1 MSDYTNVEGLI
12 IDIQSDSSN
21 AASELDSLIS
31 SLEKFKSSISNVKS
45 VGTFTKNYNAF
56 VTALKS
62 TQSISNLSE
71 ISSFVDSVSKL
82 NGIKFSGKTLASG
95 ITAIW
100 QSVGGIDATTSSKI
114 VELATSLQSLNAVSG
129 LKISSTIGS
138 NLAKVVEMSKT
149 IEDRDIKA
157 LHDLVQAVIPLSALS
172 GMDASGLK
180 TAASSMKTFSSAT
193 RTASQRGRTFNTV
206 MANLRVKTI
215 AVYHALNK
223 LAGVATEGLTAYGD
237 YIETLNLFSVSMGK
251 ASESAYDFAVQ
262 AQDLLGID
270 ITQWMKAQG
279 VFMTLGKG
287 FGIAEDRAAVM
298 SQQLTQLG
306 YDISSFYNINVADA
320 MQKVQSAFSGELE
333 PVRRLGYD
341 LSQARLQAIALSLG
355 IDENVSSMT
364 QAEKASLRYY
374 ALLTQVTDAQG
385 DLARTL
391 DSPTNQL
398 RILQAQMEQTRR
410 SLGLLLIPIM
420 NQVLPYLNALI
431 RVLKIVIDEIAA
443 LFGYTLPTID
453 YSASGVNT
461 VNNAVGALDDT
472 LDDATGTAEKLK
484 NTLASFDE
492 INLITSKSGGSGAGA
507 GASTTSGAGF
517 NFDLPTYDF
526 LGDATEN
533 KAKQIADDM
542 MQHLRPALDFV
553 KDSIVF
559 IQQHTDEIKVLLGL
573 IATTIIGVKLINALS
588 SAATWF
594 STLNSSTQTLMK
606 QTAGIALSIAGITIS
621 YAGGKDLAQG
631 NTAQGIIEGVLGTS
645 VAAIGGYLAFGP
657 AGAIISAGISLAF
670 MWYGYEQEKWEQT
683 KERIENIAWA
693 FDESKASVDEFS
705 NAWSTFVSQFGNS
718 DAINQ
723 SKTISETKRTIVDIV
738 SGLNLLRTNYAIG
751 KIDADSYVNAVTQS
765 FTTLRDSVLQL
776 LEETG
781 SHLRTMFSG
790 AMGVQLM
797 AMGYTL
803 DEFNAMWGTTESTVS
818 EKVDSIMGDIE
829 ALKQAYQNGSISK
842 EEYVAGL
849 SELTGSLTGLG
860 GIFDTTSTQ
869 VSDFNKVL
877 DKGVSFTSLEE
888 AVQLIK
894 TIHSDYNSALSSLKE
909 ERAGFEASLQTAI
922 QLSGDDATLR
932 AYYENLLA
940 DLGTYYDGQE
950 KLLSDSYSNT
960 MATIENSAYG
970 QLWDRAY
977 QTEGLGATID
987 ALSGDMFTLEKA
999 FEDAYLGTQADRQ
1012 ETAFRKL
1019 MGIMGEYD
1027 KTVKANN
1034 GVLSLS
1040 TSSRNEYIQ
1049 NMEVFARRFARLS
1062 SDYDSSTNSFKNST
1076 KSFYDSTRGYQEQLL
1091 ASITSNGNATRKE
1104 LNKNVQAYTAY
1115 GNDISS
1121 TLSPIPDALRTKA
1134 KESLKVLTDKLPEF
1148 KGKGVDIV
1156 NGIRDSFKDPT
1167 GSIKNQLKST
1177 MNSAKDIS
1185 VTSFETKGK
1194 SLRDSIV
1201 KGYTTKVSESELTG
1215 GVKSQLEGLFNYSFG
1230 RSLGNDIGEG
1240 FGTGLTD
1247 QKSTIGNASDT
1258 LTGRMAT
1265 SFNGFSGSL
1274 FDLMNE
1280 MGSGISSAWNSL
1292 TLTPGSAKFSRLA
1305 GSKWKLRGYATGG
1318 YPDSADFFYANEN
1331 GVPEYIGSMGG
1342 KTAVA
1347 NNDDIAKGISTAVYK
1362 AIKDTGIASDV
1373 KAISKKSNKVVFAPS
1388 EDAGRVMAQS
1398 VAMYNQTGGRY

>member
-71 ISSFVDSVSKL
+71 IGSFVDSVSKL

-95 ITAIW
+95 ITDIW
-100 QSVGGIDATTSSKI
+100 QSVGGIDATTSYKI
-114 VELATSLQSLNAVSG
+114 VELATSLQSLKDVSG

-138 NLAKVVEMSKT
+138 NLAKVVEMAKT

-193 RTASQRGRTFNTV
+193 RSASQRGRTFNTV
-206 MANLRVKTI
+206 MANLRVKTM
-215 AVYHALNK
+215 AFYHALNK
-223 LAGVATEGLTAYGD
+223 LAGVATEGLTSYGD

-453 YSASGVNT
+453 YSASGVST
-461 VNNAVGALDDT
+461 VNDAVGTLDNT

-492 INLITSKSGGSGAGA
+492 INLITSKSGGSGAG
-507 GASTTSGAGF
+507 SGAPTTVGTGF
-517 NFDLPTYDF
+517 DFALPTYDF

-533 KAKQIADDM
+533 KAKKIADDM
-542 MQHLRPALDFV
+542 MLHLRPALDFI
-553 KDSIVF
+553 KDSIVY
-559 IQQHTDEIKVLLGL
+559 IQNHTDEIGVLLGL
-573 IATTIIGVKLINALS
+573 IATTIVGVKLINALS

-621 YAGGKDLAQG
+621 YAGGKDLAKG
-631 NTAQGIIEGVLGTS
+631 NTAQGIIEAVLGTS
-645 VAAIGGYLAFGP
+645 VAAIGGALAFGP
-657 AGAIISAGISLAF
+657 AGAVISAGISLAF
-670 MWYGYEQEKWEQT
+670 LWYGYEQEKWEQT
-683 KERIENIAWA
+683 KERIHDIMWA
-693 FDESKASVDEFS
+693 FDDSKASVDEFS
-705 NAWSTFVSQFGNS
+705 ESWSTFVSQFGNS

-723 SKTISETKRTIVDIV
+723 SKTIAETKKTIADIV
-738 SGLNLLRTNYAIG
+738 GGLSVLRTNYAIG
-751 KIDADSYVNAVTQS
+751 KIDADRYVNAVTQS

-781 SHLRTMFSG
+781 EHLRTMFSG

-797 AMGYTL
+797 AMGYTVE
-803 DEFNAMWGTTESTVS
+803 EFNAMWGTTESTVS
-818 EKVDSIMGDIE
+818 EKVDSIMGEIE
-829 ALKQAYQNGSISK
+829 ALKQAYLNGSVPI
-842 EEYVAGL
+842 EEYEARL

-860 GIFDTTSTQ
+860 GMFDTTSTQ
-869 VSDFNKVL
+869 VSDFNTVL
-877 DKGVSFTSLEE
+877 DKGISFTSLEE
-888 AVQLIK
+888 AVQLIE
-894 TIHSDYNSALSSLKE
+894 TIHSNYNTALSSLNE
-909 ERAGFEASLQTAI
+909 ERAGYEASLQTAI

-932 AYYENLLA
+932 AYYETMLS
-940 DLGTYYDGQE
+940 DLGTYYDGQVQ
-950 KLLSDSYSNT
+950 LLNDTYSNT
-960 MATIENSAYG
+960 LTTMENSAYG
-970 QLWDRAY
+970 LQWDRVY
-977 QTEGLGATID
+977 KTEELSTAVAATKD
-987 ALSGDMFTLEKA
+987 DLNALNKA
-999 FEDAYLGTQADRQ
+999 FESAYIGTQVDRQ
-1012 ETAFRKL
+1012 DTAFRRLMSIMSSYDSALGKHTRGTWKQNQEYLENLQGFNNRFQKL
-1019 MGIMGEYD
+1019 SD
-1027 KTVKANN
+1027 
-1034 GVLSLS
+1034 
-1040 TSSRNEYIQ
+1040 
-1049 NMEVFARRFARLS
+1049 
-1062 SDYDSSTNSFKNST
+1062 DYDSTTNTYKNST
-1076 KSFYDSTRGYQEQLL
+1076 KNWFTATRDYMSQMVS
-1091 ASITSNGNATRKE
+1091 SITTNTNSARTE
-1104 LNKNVQAYTAY
+1104 LSKNVQAYTAY

-1134 KESLKVLTDKLPEF
+1134 RESLRVLTEKLPEF

-1156 NGIRDSFKDPT
+1156 KGIRDSFKDPS
-1167 GSIKNQLKST
+1167 GSIKNQLKAT

-1185 VTSFETKGK
+1185 VSSFETKGK

-1201 KGYTTKVSESELTG
+1201 RGYTTKISESELTG

-1230 RSLGNDIGEG
+1230 RSLGNDIGKG
-1240 FGTGLTD
+1240 FGTGLED
-1247 QKSTIGNASDT
+1247 QTSTIGNASDS
-1258 LTGRMAT
+1258 LTDRMAS

-1274 FDLMNE
+1274 YDLMNE

-1292 TLTPGSAKFSRLA
+1292 TLTPGSAKFSKLA
-1305 GSKWKLRGYATGG
+1305 GTKWKLRGYATGG

-1388 EDAGRVMAQS
+1388 VEAGKVMSQS
-1398 VAMYNQTGGRY
+1398 VGMYDDVGGRY

>member
-71 ISSFVDSVSKL
+71 ISTFVDSVSKL

-138 NLAKVVEMSKT
+138 NLAKVVDMAKT

-385 DLARTL
+385 DLARTI

-453 YSASGVNT
+453 YSASGVST
-461 VNNAVGALDDT
+461 VNDAVGALDDT

-507 GASTTSGAGF
+507 GASATAGSG
-517 NFDLPTYDF
+517 FDFALPTYDF
-526 LGDATEN
+526 LGEATEN
-533 KAKQIADDM
+533 KAKKIADDM
-542 MQHLRPALDFV
+542 MLYLRPALDFI

-559 IQQHTDEIKVLLGL
+559 IQNHTDEIGVLLGL
-573 IATTIIGVKLINALS
+573 IATTTIGVKLINALS

-594 STLNSSTQTLMK
+594 STLNTSTQTLMK

-631 NTAQGIIEGVLGTS
+631 NTAQGIIEAVLGTS
-645 VAAIGGYLAFGP
+645 VAAIGGALAFGTT
-657 AGAIISAGISLAF
+657 GAIISAGLSLAF
-670 MWYGYEQEKWEQT
+670 LWYGYEQEKWEQT
-683 KERIENIAWA
+683 KERIQNIMWA
-693 FDESKASVDEFS
+693 FDDSKASVDEFS
-705 NAWSTFVSQFGNS
+705 ESWSTFISQFGNS

-723 SKTISETKRTIVDIV
+723 SKTITETKKTIADIV
-738 SGLNLLRTNYAIG
+738 GGLTVLRANYNLG
-751 KIDADSYVNAVTQS
+751 KLDADSYVNAVTSS

-797 AMGYTL
+797 AMGYTV
-803 DEFNAMWGTTESTVS
+803 DEFNTMWGTTESTVS
-818 EKVDSIMGDIE
+818 EKVDSIMGEIE
-829 ALKQAYQNGSISK
+829 ALKQAYLNGMPV
-842 EEYVAGL
+842 EEYEAKL

-860 GIFDTTSTQ
+860 GMFDTTSTQ
-869 VSDFNKVL
+869 VNDFNTVL
-877 DKGVSFTSLEE
+877 DKGISFTSLEE
-888 AVQLIK
+888 AVQLIE
-894 TIHSDYNSALSSLKE
+894 TIHSDYNSALSSLNE
-909 ERAGFEASLQTAI
+909 ERAGYEASLQTAI
-922 QLSGDDATLR
+922 QLSGDDAALR
-932 AYYENLLA
+932 SYYETMLT
-940 DLGTYYDGQE
+940 DLGTYYDGQVQR
-950 KLLSDSYSNT
+950 LNDTYSNT
-960 MATIENSAYG
+960 LTTMENSAYG
-970 QLWDRAY
+970 LQWDRVY
-977 QTEGLGATID
+977 KTEELSTAVATTKD
-987 ALSGDMFTLEKA
+987 ELNAFNKA
-999 FEDAYLGTQADRQ
+999 FEGAYIGTQVDRQ
-1012 ETAFRKL
+1012 DTAFRRL
-1019 MGIMGEYD
+1019 MGIMSSYDSALGEHTRWSWSQNQEYTD
-1027 KTVKANN
+1027 NLQRFNN
-1034 GVLSLS
+1034 RFQKLSD
-1040 TSSRNEYIQ
+1040 
-1049 NMEVFARRFARLS
+1049 
-1062 SDYDSSTNSFKNST
+1062 DYDSTTNTYKNST
-1076 KSFYDSTRGYQEQLL
+1076 KNWFTATRDYMSQMV
-1091 ASITSNGNATRKE
+1091 SNITTNTNATRTE
-1104 LNKNVQAYTAY
+1104 LNKNVKAYTAY
-1115 GNDISS
+1115 GDDISS

-1134 KESLKVLTDKLPEF
+1134 RESLKVLTDKLPEF

-1167 GSIKNQLKST
+1167 GSIKNQLKTT

-1185 VTSFETKGK
+1185 VSSFETKGK
-1194 SLRDSIV
+1194 SLRDSLV

-1247 QKSTIGNASDT
+1247 QTSTIGNASDS

-1274 FDLMNE
+1274 YDLMNE

-1292 TLTPGSAKFSRLA
+1292 TLTPGSAKFSKLA
-1305 GSKWKLRGYATGG
+1305 GNKWKLRGYATGG

-1388 EDAGRVMAQS
+1388 VEAGKVMSQS
-1398 VAMYNQTGGRY
+1398 VGMYDDVGGRY

>member
-21 AASELDSLIS
+21 AASELDSLVS
-31 SLEKFKSSISNVKS
+31 SLEKFKSTISNVKS
-45 VGTFTKNYNAF
+45 VGTFTKNYNAL
-56 VTALKS
+56 VTGLKS

-71 ISSFVDSVSKL
+71 ISTFIDSVSKL
-82 NGIKFSGKTLASG
+82 NGIKFSGKTMASG
-95 ITAIW
+95 ITALW

-279 VFMTLGKG
+279 VFMTLSKG

-431 RVLKIVIDEIAA
+431 RVLKIVIDEIAS

-461 VNNAVGALDDT
+461 VNNAVGTLDDT

-507 GASTTSGAGF
+507 GASTTAGAGF
-517 NFDLPTYDF
+517 DFALPTYDF
-526 LGDATEN
+526 LGEATEN
-533 KAKQIADDM
+533 KAKKIADDM
-542 MQHLRPALDFV
+542 MLYLRPALDFI

-559 IQQHTDEIKVLLGL
+559 IQNHTDEIGVLLGL
-573 IATTIIGVKLINALS
+573 IATTTIGVKLINALS

-594 STLNSSTQTLMK
+594 STLNTSTQTLMK
-606 QTAGIALSIAGITIS
+606 QTAGIALSITGITIS

-631 NTAQGIIEGVLGTS
+631 NTAQGIIEAVLGTS
-645 VAAIGGYLAFGP
+645 VAAIGGALAFGTK
-657 AGAIISAGISLAF
+657 GAIISAGLSLAF
-670 MWYGYEQEKWEQT
+670 LWYGYEQEKWEET

-705 NAWSTFVSQFGNS
+705 NAWSTFTSQFGNS

-723 SKTISETKRTIVDIV
+723 SNTITETKRTIVDIV
-738 SGLNLLRTNYAIG
+738 SGLNLLRSNYAIG
-751 KIDADSYVNAVTQS
+751 KIDADSYVNAVTSS

-797 AMGYTL
+797 AMGYTV
-803 DEFNAMWGTTESTVS
+803 DEFNTMWGTTESTVS
-818 EKVDSIMGDIE
+818 EKVDSIMSEID
-829 ALKQAYQNGSISK
+829 ALKQAYLNGMPV
-842 EEYVAGL
+842 EEYEAKL

-860 GIFDTTSTQ
+860 GMFDTTSTQ
-869 VSDFNKVL
+869 VSDFNDVL
-877 DKGVSFTSLEE
+877 NKGVSFKDLEE
-888 AVQLIK
+888 AITLIE
-894 TIHSDYNSALSSLKE
+894 TIHSDYNSALSSLTE
-909 ERAGFEASLQTAI
+909 ERAGYEASLQTAI

-932 AYYENLLA
+932 AYYETMLT
-940 DLGTYYDGQE
+940 DLGTYYDGQVQ
-950 KLLSDSYSNT
+950 LLNDTYSNT
-960 MATIENSAYG
+960 LTTIENSAYG
-970 QLWDRAY
+970 QLWDEAY
-977 QTEGLGATID
+977 QTEGLGATVD
-987 ALSGDMFTLEKA
+987 ALGGEMYTLEKA
-999 FEDAYLGTQADRQ
+999 FEDAYLGTQVDRQ
-1012 ETAFRKL
+1012 GTAFRKL
-1019 MGIMGEYD
+1019 IGIMGEYND
-1027 KTVKANN
+1027 AMKTNKSF
-1034 GVLSLS
+1034 LSMD
-1040 TSSRNEYIQ
+1040 TSSRNEHIQ
-1049 NMEVFARRFARLS
+1049 NLESIGRKFDRLS
-1062 SDYDSSTNSFKNST
+1062 SNYDRTTNTYNNST
-1076 KSFYDSTRGYQEQLL
+1076 KNWFTVTRDYMSQIVS
-1091 ASITSNGNATRKE
+1091 SITTNTNATSTE
-1104 LNKNVQAYTAY
+1104 LSKNAQAYTAY
-1115 GNDISS
+1115 GDDISS
-1121 TLSPIPDALRTKA
+1121 TLSPIPDTLRTKA

-1167 GSIKNQLKST
+1167 GSIKNQLKTT

-1185 VTSFETKGK
+1185 LSSFETKGK

-1247 QKSTIGNASDT
+1247 QTSTIGNASDS

-1274 FDLMNE
+1274 YDLMNE

-1292 TLTPGSAKFSRLA
+1292 TLTPGSAKFSKLA
-1305 GSKWKLRGYATGG
+1305 GNKWKLRGYATGG

-1388 EDAGRVMAQS
+1388 EEAGRVMSQS